1 MVEILD
7 ISRKNDMADPLKN
20 PAFKEPGVLES
31 LSEFFLGR
39 RRPVDCMQVEVSSA
53 CTARCVYCPQGA
65 DAGRWK
71 ARHMEAGTFA
81 ALWPLLQRSARVHL
95 QGWGEPFLHPRFFDF
110 TAFARKAGCAVS
122 STSCG
127 LHMQEDIARRV
138 VKSGMDVLA
147 FSLAGTD
154 ETSNSIRRGA
164 PFAKIC
170 ENIRLMS
177 EIRKKHMAVHLSLHC
192 AYILLADRM
201 EAVLALP
208 DLASELGMHAVVVST
223 LDYIAAPGQ
232 ESLAFAPHEADK
244 IAQARDFLEKAAARA
259 AKLELDFHYAL
270 PCPEPWGTCR
280 ENVERSLYVDAEGSL
295 SPCIYVNVPGK
306 AQDANRRIFG
316 NAKETDAFTCW
327 QGERFS
333 AFRNALETGRPEAPC
348 EQCAKRFEKMA

>member
-1 MVEILD
+1 
-7 ISRKNDMADPLKN
+7 MADPLGN
-20 PAFKEPGVLES
+20 PAFKEPGVLEI
-31 LSEFFLGR
+31 LSELFRGQR
-39 RRPVDCMQVEVSSA
+39 RLVDCVQVEVSSV
-53 CTARCVYCPQGA
+53 CTARCEYCPQSA

-81 ALWPLLQRSARVHL
+81 ALWPLLRRSARVHL

-127 LHMQEDIARRV
+127 LHMDEGIARRV

-154 ETSNSIRRGA
+154 EASNAIRRGA
-164 PFAKIC
+164 PFTKVC
-170 ENIRLMS
+170 DNIRLMS
-177 EIRKKHMAVHLSLHC
+177 EIRKKSMAVHLSLHC

-208 DLASELGMHAVVVST
+208 DLASELGLHVVVVST

-244 IAQARDFLEKAAARA
+244 IARARDLLEKAAARA
-259 AKLELDFHYAL
+259 AKLELEFHYAL

-280 ENVERSLYVDAEGSL
+280 ENVERSLYVDAGGAL
-295 SPCIYVNVPGK
+295 SPCIYVNVPVR
-306 AQDANRRIFG
+306 DDNERRRVFG
-316 NAKETDAFTCW
+316 NANETDAFACW

-333 AFRNALETGRPEAPC
+333 AFREALETGNPEAPC
-348 EQCAKRFEKMA
+348 VQCAKRFEKMT